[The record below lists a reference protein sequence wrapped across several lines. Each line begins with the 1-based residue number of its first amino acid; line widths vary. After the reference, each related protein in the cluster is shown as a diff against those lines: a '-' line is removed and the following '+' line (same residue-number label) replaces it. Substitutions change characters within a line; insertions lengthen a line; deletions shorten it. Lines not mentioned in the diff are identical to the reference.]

1 MAATHTVRIPQ
12 MGGTSSAAVATT
24 AVETTTVATAD
35 RYLWLQVAI
44 ASALGASAAMLGTW
58 AIVATQT
65 LQMHF

>member
-12 MGGTSSAAVATT
+12 MAGTSSTT
-24 AVETTTVATAD
+24 AAAAETTTVATAD
-35 RYLWLQVAI
+35 RYLWLQVGI
-44 ASALGASAAMLGTW
+44 ASALGATAAMLATW